1 MDNMASDELLII
13 IQILTAFLMY
23 FFSFFLVTRKK
34 GKRVV
39 YLSLA
44 GFLLASA
51 ILLTNKIFFFYHVYK
66 NSPYLFLLGYPFI
79 LFFSPMLYFF
89 TQSLTKDNF
98 KFGEKSLFHLLPF
111 LVSYLYLVVFS
122 HPLTFTPKTT
132 STSLDDHK
140 LDLILKW
147 MGYAC
152 ELQYVIYTITCL
164 FLLHRYRNNI
174 KNYYS
179 SLKTINLSW
188 LTYVLYTFTIWRVL
202 FLIQLHHLWPVDVI
216 SESALDL
223 LIDLGFL
230 VFVMVLIFK
239 ALIQP
244 EIFLDSENI
253 QQKARKFQLPEGKK
267 ETYLEQ
273 LLKYMQTSKPFLDS
287 NISIKELAEQVDIP
301 SYYLSYIINEC
312 LHQNF
317 FDFINTY
324 RIKES
329 QQLID
334 QHINDKT
341 TILEIIYESG
351 FNSKSVFNTAFKKHT
366 GQTPSEY
373 KKKLVTHKPD

>member
-1 MDNMASDELLII
+1 MVPGELLII

-23 FFSFFLVTRKK
+23 FFSFFLITRKK
-34 GKRVV
+34 GKRTV
-39 YLSLA
+39 YWSLA

-51 ILLTNKIFFFYHVYK
+51 ILLTNKIFFFYHIFE
-66 NSPYLFLLGYPFI
+66 SFPHLFLLGYPFI

-98 KFGEKSLFHLLPF
+98 RFEKESLFHLLPF
-111 LVSYLYLVVFS
+111 FGSLTYFVIFF
-122 HPLTFTPKTT
+122 HPLIFTSKTIRVP
-132 STSLDDHK
+132 LGNHK
-140 LDLILKW
+140 LDSVLKW

-152 ELQYVIYTITCL
+152 ELQYLIYTFVCL
-164 FLLHRYRNNI
+164 YLLYRYRDNI

-179 SLKTINLSW
+179 SIETINLSW

-202 FLIQLHHLWPVDVI
+202 FLIRLHHLWPVDVI
-216 SESALDL
+216 NQSALDL
-223 LIDLGFL
+223 LIELGFL

-244 EIFLDSENI
+244 EIFFDSENM
-253 QQKARKFQLPEGKK
+253 QQKTRKFQLPADKK
-267 ETYLEQ
+267 ESYLKQ
-273 LLKYMQTSKPFLDS
+273 LLEFMQTTKPFLDS
-287 NISIKELAEQVDIP
+287 NISIKELAEQADIP

-317 FDFINTY
+317 FDFINNY

-329 QQLID
+329 QRLIKRHLD
-334 QHINDKT
+334 DKT
-341 TILEIIYESG
+341 TILEIVYESG

-366 GQTPSEY
+366 GSTPSEY
-373 KKKLVTHKPD
+373 RKNLIFAK